1 MAEFLTIWL
10 PTTFSF
16 PFFLLPVDSRSVD
29 RRFIGIFKA
38 SRAPPTPKKCVKS
51 AVVEFFALFFQ
62 KKGSSS
68 LWVTS
73 DLECRYPLQ
82 VWTFLAD
89 FRPPN
94 PLPLHAKGVHAQANK
109 KDFEDGDMTWGLATQ
124 LTIPD
129 SLATGSERLDT
140 IYHHATITRGDLLPF
155 QVSWGS
161 REGRLNRPGR
171 LDEMPAFLDD
181 QVTTVHCISCSLS
194 IVPCLLFGMNAYW
207 HISIF

>member
-1 MAEFLTIWL
+1 MSDNWPWPQISTPSLNL
-10 PTTFSF
+10 Y
-16 PFFLLPVDSRSVD
+16 SR
-29 RRFIGIFKA
+29 
-38 SRAPPTPKKCVKS
+38 
-51 AVVEFFALFFQ
+51 
-62 KKGSSS
+62 
-68 LWVTS
+68 
-73 DLECRYPLQ
+73 
-82 VWTFLAD
+82 

-94 PLPLHAKGVHAQANK
+94 PYPYMPRDCMHKQIKRTSKTA
-109 KDFEDGDMTWGLATQ
+109 TWPGGGLATQ

-207 HISIF
+207 VTDTFQPSREHVVGIWWVITTVGRTKQTSQVLWSKGYRLQHFSHRFWCM